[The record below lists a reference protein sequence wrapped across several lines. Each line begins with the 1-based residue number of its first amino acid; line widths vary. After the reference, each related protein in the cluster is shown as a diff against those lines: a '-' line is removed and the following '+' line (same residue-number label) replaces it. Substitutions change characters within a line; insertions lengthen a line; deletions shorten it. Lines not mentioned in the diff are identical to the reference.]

1 MANNNIE
8 YKEISSA
15 KVTEKRTI
23 VISNCS
29 KGGFTI
35 AQRMDVEE
43 GNRMTPVYMKGAFH
57 VADIAGLYNIRDAI
71 NIAIKKIEDV
81 SEGDDTN
88 WDS

>member
-1 MANNNIE
+1 MSNNKNIE

-23 VISNCS
+23 VISSCS

-43 GNRMTPVYMKGAFH
+43 NDKTTPIYMKGAFH
-57 VADIAGLYNIRDAI
+57 IDSVNGLYSLRDAI
-71 NIAIKKIEDV
+71 NLAIKD
-81 SEGDDTN
+81 SEQNEKSNVD
-88 WDS
+88 WD

>member
-1 MANNNIE
+1 MPNNKNIE

-23 VISNCS
+23 VISSCS

-43 GNRMTPVYMKGAFH
+43 NDKTTPIYMKGAFH
-57 VADIAGLYNIRDAI
+57 IDSVNGLYSLRDAI
-71 NIAIKKIEDV
+71 NLAIED
-81 SEGDDTN
+81 SEQNEKSNVD
-88 WDS
+88 WD

>member
-57 VADIAGLYNIRDAI
+57 VDNIEGLYSLRDAI
-71 NIAIKKIEDV
+71 NVAINHTESDIQSNVD
-81 SEGDDTN
+81 
-88 WDS
+88 WD

>member
-1 MANNNIE
+1 MPNNKNIE

-23 VISNCS
+23 VISSCS

-43 GNRMTPVYMKGAFH
+43 NDKTTPIYMKGAFH
-57 VADIAGLYNIRDAI
+57 IDSVSGLYSLRDAI
-71 NIAIKKIEDV
+71 NLAIED
-81 SEGDDTN
+81 SEQNEKSNVD
-88 WDS
+88 WD

>member
-1 MANNNIE
+1 MSNNKNIE

-23 VISNCS
+23 VISSCS

-43 GNRMTPVYMKGAFH
+43 NDKTTPIYMKGAFH
-57 VADIAGLYNIRDAI
+57 IDSVNGLYSLRDAI
-71 NIAIKKIEDV
+71 NLAIED
-81 SEGDDTN
+81 SEQNEKSNVD
-88 WDS
+88 WD